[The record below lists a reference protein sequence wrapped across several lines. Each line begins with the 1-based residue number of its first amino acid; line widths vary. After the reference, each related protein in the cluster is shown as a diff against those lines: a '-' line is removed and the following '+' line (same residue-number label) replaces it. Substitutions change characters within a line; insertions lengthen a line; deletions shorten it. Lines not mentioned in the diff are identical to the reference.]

1 MKGICMKNEG
11 CVVGCLFD
19 IQLEGWWSRV
29 SQSFIF
35 LDDGFFFFFGWIL
48 IWKS

>member
-1 MKGICMKNEG
+1 MKA
-11 CVVGCLFD
+11 VLVGCLFD
-19 IQLEGWWSRV
+19 IQLEGWWSEV

-35 LDDGFFFFFGWIL
+35 LDDGFFFFGWIL